1 MGSILASGTRRTLL
15 AAIAY
20 ARPLVARERA
30 QTDDRP
36 TSRSSLTMR
45 NRPTLGQIAT
55 PDFAELVARLCRY
68 PGQLTFSA
76 SLPDS
81 HHRVTATRRRRP

>member
-1 MGSILASGTRRTLL
+1 
-15 AAIAY
+15 
-20 ARPLVARERA
+20 
-30 QTDDRP
+30 
-36 TSRSSLTMR
+36 MR

-68 PGQLTFSA
+68 PGQLSFSA